1 MMLLIGVGWSLL
13 AAFDLWLLVV
23 RPDAGWDTKIG
34 VVLGLI
40 GVYTFAFGIL
50 SASGVLDG
58 MPSLGRDLTSPN
70 PVAMLRGIFVVLTL
84 VSNALSVALAP
95 ARTRE
100 SAERRGG
107 LTLFLVQTPILLAGV
122 LVVAV
127 FATAYVVLIA
137 PLAWIAY
144 VVASAPL
151 DSIVGSGSDAE
162 IASSSPAIGIKPLVD
177 EHLVVLRNALV
188 AIPSVVSSLLLSAPG
203 FF

>member
-1 MMLLIGVGWSLL
+1 MILLIGVGWSLL
-13 AAFDLWLLVV
+13 AAFDLWLLLV
-23 RPDAGWDTKIG
+23 RPDAAWDTKIA

-50 SASGVLDG
+50 SASGVLDW

-70 PVAMLRGIFVVLTL
+70 PAVMLAGIFVVLAL
-84 VSNALSVALAP
+84 VSTALSVALAP

-151 DSIVGSGSDAE
+151 DSIVGSGSDVE
-162 IASSSPAIGIKPLVD
+162 IASSGSAIRIKRLVD